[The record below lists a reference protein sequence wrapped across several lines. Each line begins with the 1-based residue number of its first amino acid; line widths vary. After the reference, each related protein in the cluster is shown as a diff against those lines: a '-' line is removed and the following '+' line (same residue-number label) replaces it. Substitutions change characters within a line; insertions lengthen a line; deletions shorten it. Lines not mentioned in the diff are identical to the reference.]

1 MSEQRKAKRRLSDIN
16 FEKDG
21 SHLALVHKVQ
31 GGAASGYSTLVMK
44 ATDKYSPEFIEKASQ
59 VKVTL
64 SLPDFLEKF
73 FHVWGE
79 NAELLATLFGYEPN
93 EDENDEY
100 STQTFWSWYREKA
113 MERETVDSWGD
124 PITRPSSQDRKEWIE
139 DQLQG
144 IEILKSATLAKGSAD
159 FINSLTEEQYLGLLK
174 DQQFIEKSFKLQEVK
189 KDLDGESGGKPTKGV
204 NPKQT
209 KASKADT
216 QENEMTNVT
225 QETIEKAQYDAKE
238 VELQKAL
245 ADIQKAKE
253 EIELF
258 KTKEKEAVE
267 KAREAEVIA
276 AVVDV
281 DASAKLFKAVKD
293 LDAEAFKDVVDVVK
307 ALTAKVDE
315 SEMFKEKGSKESGEK
330 VSKAAAQANPVAA
343 ALQARLAAAQQQ

>member
-1 MSEQRKAKRRLSDIN
+1 MTDKVKAKRKLTDIN
-16 FEKDG
+16 FEKEG

-31 GGAASGYSTLVMK
+31 GGGANGRTTLVMK

-79 NAELLATLFGYEPN
+79 DAELLATLFGYEPS
-93 EDENDEY
+93 EDESEEY
-100 STQTFWSWYREKA
+100 STQSFWSWYREKA
-113 MERETVDSWGD
+113 MEHGAVDSWGD
-124 PITRPSSQDRKEWIE
+124 PITRPTSQDRKERVE

-159 FINSLTEEQYLGLLK
+159 FINSLTEDQYLNLLK

-216 QENEMTNVT
+216 QEKEMT

-258 KTKEKEAVE
+258 KAKEKEAVE
-267 KAREAEVIA
+267 KAREAEVVA

-315 SEMFKEKGSKESGEK
+315 SEMFKEKGSPEEGVK
-330 VSKAAAQANPVAA
+330 VAKSAVQAELDKLLKKA
-343 ALQARLAAAQQQ
+343 

>member
-1 MSEQRKAKRRLSDIN
+1 MTDKVKAKRKLTDIT
-16 FEKDG
+16 FEHEG
-21 SHLALVHKVQ
+21 AHLALVHKAQ
-31 GGAASGYSTLVMK
+31 GGAASGYKTLVMK
-44 ATDKYSPEFIEKASQ
+44 SVDNRSPEFIEKASQ

-79 NAELLATLFGYEPN
+79 DAELLATLFGYEPS
-93 EDENDEY
+93 EDESEEY
-100 STQTFWSWYREKA
+100 STQSFWSWYREKA
-113 MERETVDSWGD
+113 MEHGAVDSWGD
-124 PITRPSSQDRKEWIE
+124 PITRPTSQDRKEWVE

-216 QENEMTNVT
+216 QENKMT

-258 KTKEKEAVE
+258 KAKEKEAVE
-267 KAREAEVIA
+267 KAREAEVVA

-315 SEMFKEKGSKESGEK
+315 SEMFKEKGSPEEGVK
-330 VSKAAAQANPVAA
+330 VAKSAVQAELDKLLKKA
-343 ALQARLAAAQQQ
+343 

>member
-1 MSEQRKAKRRLSDIN
+1 MTDKVKAKRKLTDIT
-16 FEKDG
+16 FEHEG
-21 SHLALVHKVQ
+21 AHLALVHKVQ
-31 GGAASGYSTLVMK
+31 GGAASGYKTLVMK
-44 ATDKYSPEFIEKASQ
+44 SVDNRSPEFIEKASQ

-79 NAELLATLFGYEPN
+79 DAELLATLFGYEPS
-93 EDENDEY
+93 EDDSEEY
-100 STQTFWSWYREKA
+100 STQSFWSWYREKA
-113 MERETVDSWGD
+113 MEHGTVDSWGD
-124 PITRPSSQDRKEWIE
+124 PITRPTSQDRKEWVE

-216 QENEMTNVT
+216 QENEMT

-258 KTKEKEAVE
+258 KAKEKEAVE
-267 KAREAEVIA
+267 KAREAEVVA

-315 SEMFKEKGSKESGEK
+315 SEMFKEKGSPEEGVK
-330 VSKAAAQANPVAA
+330 VAKSAVQAELDKLLKKA
-343 ALQARLAAAQQQ
+343 

>member
-1 MSEQRKAKRRLSDIN
+1 MTDKVKAKRKLTDIT
-16 FEKDG
+16 FEHEG
-21 SHLALVHKVQ
+21 AHLALVHKAQ
-31 GGAASGYSTLVMK
+31 GGAASGYKTLVMK
-44 ATDKYSPEFIEKASQ
+44 SVDNRSPEFIEKASQ

-79 NAELLATLFGYEPN
+79 DAELLATLFGYEPS
-93 EDENDEY
+93 EDESEEY
-100 STQTFWSWYREKA
+100 STQSFWSWYREKA
-113 MERETVDSWGD
+113 MEHGAVDSWGD
-124 PITRPSSQDRKEWIE
+124 PITRPTSQDRKEWVE

-159 FINSLTEEQYLGLLK
+159 FINSLTEEQYLNLLK

-216 QENEMTNVT
+216 QENEM
-225 QETIEKAQYDAKE
+225 ETIEKAQYDAKE

-245 ADIQKAKE
+245 TDIQKAKE

-258 KTKEKEAVE
+258 KAKEKEAVE
-267 KAREAEVIA
+267 KAREAEVVA

-315 SEMFKEKGSKESGEK
+315 SEMFKEKGSPEEGVK
-330 VSKAAAQANPVAA
+330 VAKSAVQAELDKLLKKA
-343 ALQARLAAAQQQ
+343 

>member
-1 MSEQRKAKRRLSDIN
+1 MTDKVKAKRKLTDIN
-16 FEKDG
+16 FEKEG

-31 GGAASGYSTLVMK
+31 GGGANGRTTLVMK
-44 ATDKYSPEFIEKASQ
+44 ATNKYSPEFIEKASQ

-79 NAELLATLFGYEPN
+79 DAELLATLFGYEPS
-93 EDENDEY
+93 EDESEEY
-100 STQTFWSWYREKA
+100 STQGFWSWYREKA
-113 MERETVDSWGD
+113 MEHGAVDSWGD
-124 PITRPSSQDRKEWIE
+124 PITRPTSQDRKEWVE

-144 IEILKSATLAKGSAD
+144 IEILKSATSAKGSAD

-216 QENEMTNVT
+216 QEKEMT

-258 KTKEKEAVE
+258 KAKEKEAVE
-267 KAREAEVIA
+267 KAREAEVVA

>member
-1 MSEQRKAKRRLSDIN
+1 MEKVVTKAKRKLTDIT
-16 FEKDG
+16 FEHEG
-21 SHLALVHKVQ
+21 AHLALVHKAQ
-31 GGAASGYSTLVMK
+31 GGAASGYKTLVMK
-44 ATDKYSPEFIEKASQ
+44 SVDNRSPEFIQKASQ
-59 VKVTL
+59 IRVTL

-73 FHVWGE
+73 FHIWGDD
-79 NAELLATLFGYEPN
+79 AEVLATMFGYVES
-93 EDENDEY
+93 EDDSDEY
-100 STQTFWSWYREKA
+100 GQESFWCWYRDKA
-113 MERETVDSWGD
+113 SKEGNLDHWGD
-124 PITRPSSQDRKEWIE
+124 PITRPTSQDRKEWVE

-144 IEILKSATLAKGSAD
+144 IEILKSATLAKGSTD
-159 FINSLTEEQYLGLLK
+159 FINSLTEDQYLNLLK

-216 QENEMTNVT
+216 QENEMT

-258 KTKEKEAVE
+258 KAKEKEAVE
-267 KAREAEVIA
+267 KAREAEVVA

-315 SEMFKEKGSKESGEK
+315 SEMFKEKGSPEEGVK
-330 VSKAAAQANPVAA
+330 VAKSAVQAELDKLLKKA
-343 ALQARLAAAQQQ
+343 

>member
-1 MSEQRKAKRRLSDIN
+1 MTDKVKAKRKLTDIN
-16 FEKDG
+16 FEKEG

-31 GGAASGYSTLVMK
+31 GGGANGRTTLVMK
-44 ATDKYSPEFIEKASQ
+44 ATDKYSPDFIEKASQ

-79 NAELLATLFGYEPN
+79 DAELLATLFGYEPS
-93 EDENDEY
+93 EDESEEY
-100 STQTFWSWYREKA
+100 STQGFWSWYREKA
-113 MERETVDSWGD
+113 MEHGAVDSWGD
-124 PITRPSSQDRKEWIE
+124 PITRATSQDRKEWIE

-144 IEILKSATLAKGSAD
+144 IEILKSATLSKGGAD

-216 QENEMTNVT
+216 QANEMT

-258 KTKEKEAVE
+258 KAKEKEAVE
-267 KAREAEVIA
+267 KAREAEVVA

-315 SEMFKEKGSKESGEK
+315 SEMFKEKGSPEEGVK
-330 VSKAAAQANPVAA
+330 VAKSAVQAELDKLLKKA
-343 ALQARLAAAQQQ
+343 

>member
-1 MSEQRKAKRRLSDIN
+1 MTDKVKAKRKLTDIT
-16 FEKDG
+16 FEHEG
-21 SHLALVHKVQ
+21 AHLALVHKAQ
-31 GGAASGYSTLVMK
+31 GGAASGYKTLVMK
-44 ATDKYSPEFIEKASQ
+44 SVDNRSPEFIEKASQ

-79 NAELLATLFGYEPN
+79 DAELLATLFGYEPS
-93 EDENDEY
+93 EDESEEY
-100 STQTFWSWYREKA
+100 STQSFWSWYREKA
-113 MERETVDSWGD
+113 MEHGAVDNWGD
-124 PITRPSSQDRKEWIE
+124 PITRPTSQDRKEWVE

-144 IEILKSATLAKGSAD
+144 IEILKSATLAQGSAD

-216 QENEMTNVT
+216 QENEM
-225 QETIEKAQYDAKE
+225 ETIEKAQYDAKE

-258 KTKEKEAVE
+258 KAKEKEAVE
-267 KAREAEVIA
+267 KAREAEVVA

-315 SEMFKEKGSKESGEK
+315 SEMFKEKGSPEEGVK
-330 VSKAAAQANPVAA
+330 VAKSAVQSELDKLLKKA
-343 ALQARLAAAQQQ
+343 

>member
-1 MSEQRKAKRRLSDIN
+1 MTDKVKAKRKLTDIT
-16 FEKDG
+16 FEHEG
-21 SHLALVHKVQ
+21 AHLALVHKAQ
-31 GGAASGYSTLVMK
+31 GGAASGYKTLVMK
-44 ATDKYSPEFIEKASQ
+44 SVDNRSPEFIEKASQ

-79 NAELLATLFGYEPN
+79 EAELLATLFGYEPS
-93 EDENDEY
+93 EDDSEEY
-100 STQTFWSWYREKA
+100 STQSFWSWYREKA
-113 MERETVDSWGD
+113 MEHGAVDSWGD
-124 PITRPSSQDRKEWIE
+124 PVTRPTSQDRKEWVE

-216 QENEMTNVT
+216 QENKMT

-258 KTKEKEAVE
+258 KAKEKEAVE
-267 KAREAEVIA
+267 KAREAEVVA

-315 SEMFKEKGSKESGEK
+315 SEMFKEKGSPEEGVK
-330 VSKAAAQANPVAA
+330 VAKSAVQAELDKLLKKA
-343 ALQARLAAAQQQ
+343 

>member
-44 ATDKYSPEFIEKASQ
+44 ATDKYSEEFIKKASQ

-79 NAELLATLFGYEPN
+79 DAELLATLFGYEPS
-93 EDENDEY
+93 EDNSEEY
-100 STQTFWSWYREKA
+100 STQSFWSWYREKA
-113 MERETVDSWGD
+113 MEHGAVDSWGD
-124 PITRPSSQDRKEWIE
+124 PITRPTSQDRKEWVE

-216 QENEMTNVT
+216 QEKEMTNVT

-258 KTKEKEAVE
+258 KAKEKEAVE
-267 KAREAEVIA
+267 KAREAEVA
-276 AVVDV
+276 DAVVDV

-315 SEMFKEKGSKESGEK
+315 SEMFKEKGSPEEGVK
-330 VSKAAAQANPVAA
+330 VAKSAVQAELDKLLKKA
-343 ALQARLAAAQQQ
+343 

>member
-1 MSEQRKAKRRLSDIN
+1 MTDKVKAKRKLTDIT
-16 FEKDG
+16 FEHEG
-21 SHLALVHKVQ
+21 AHLALVHKAQ
-31 GGAASGYSTLVMK
+31 GGSANGYKTLVMK
-44 ATDKYSPEFIEKASQ
+44 SVDNRSPEFIEKASQ

-79 NAELLATLFGYEPN
+79 DAELLATLFGYEPS
-93 EDENDEY
+93 EDESEEY
-100 STQTFWSWYREKA
+100 STQGFWSWYREKA
-113 MERETVDSWGD
+113 MEHGAVDSWGD
-124 PITRPSSQDRKEWIE
+124 PITRPTSQDRKEWVE

-144 IEILKSATLAKGSAD
+144 IEILKSATLSKGSAD

-216 QENEMTNVT
+216 QENEM
-225 QETIEKAQYDAKE
+225 ETIEKAQYDAKE

-245 ADIQKAKE
+245 DDIQKAKK

-258 KTKEKEAVE
+258 KAKEKEAVE
-267 KAREAEVIA
+267 KAREAEVVA

-315 SEMFKEKGSKESGEK
+315 SEMFKEKGSPEEGVK
-330 VSKAAAQANPVAA
+330 VAKSAVQAELDKLLKKA
-343 ALQARLAAAQQQ
+343 

>member
-1 MSEQRKAKRRLSDIN
+1 MTDKVKAKRKLTDIT
-16 FEKDG
+16 FEHEG
-21 SHLALVHKVQ
+21 AHLALVHKAQ
-31 GGAASGYSTLVMK
+31 GGAASGYKTLVMK
-44 ATDKYSPEFIEKASQ
+44 SVDNRSPEFIEKASQ

-79 NAELLATLFGYEPN
+79 DAELLATLFGYEPS
-93 EDENDEY
+93 EDDSEEY
-100 STQTFWSWYREKA
+100 STQSFWSWYREKA
-113 MERETVDSWGD
+113 MEHGAVDSWGD
-124 PITRPSSQDRKEWIE
+124 PITRPTSQDRKEWVE
-139 DQLQG
+139 DQLQS
-144 IEILKSATLAKGSAD
+144 IEILKSATLSKGSAD

-245 ADIQKAKE
+245 ADIQKAKK

-258 KTKEKEAVE
+258 KAKEKEAVE
-267 KAREAEVIA
+267 KAREAEVVA

-281 DASAKLFKAVKD
+281 DTSAKLFKAVKD

-315 SEMFKEKGSKESGEK
+315 SEMFKEKGSPEEGVK
-330 VSKAAAQANPVAA
+330 VAKSAVQAELDKLLKKA
-343 ALQARLAAAQQQ
+343 

>member
-1 MSEQRKAKRRLSDIN
+1 MTDKVKAKRKLTDIT
-16 FEKDG
+16 FEHEG
-21 SHLALVHKVQ
+21 AHLALVHKAQ
-31 GGAASGYSTLVMK
+31 GGAANGYKTLVMK
-44 ATDKYSPEFIEKASQ
+44 SVDNRSPEFIEKASQ

-79 NAELLATLFGYEPN
+79 DAELLATLFGYEPS
-93 EDENDEY
+93 EDNSEEY
-100 STQTFWSWYREKA
+100 STQSFWSWYREKA
-113 MERETVDSWGD
+113 MEHGAVDSWGD
-124 PITRPSSQDRKEWIE
+124 PITRPTSQDRKDWIE

-189 KDLDGESGGKPTKGV
+189 KDLDGESGGKPTKGS

-216 QENEMTNVT
+216 QENEMT

-258 KTKEKEAVE
+258 KAKEKEAVE
-267 KAREAEVIA
+267 KAREAEVKA
-276 AVVDV
+276 ALKEDE
-281 DASAKLFKAVKD
+281 ASAKLFKAVKELSD
-293 LDAEAFKDVVDVVK
+293 EAFKDVVDVVK
-307 ALTAKVDE
+307 SLSAKLDE
-315 SEMFKEKGSKESGEK
+315 TDMFKEKGSPNSGVTVK
-330 VSKAAAQANPVAA
+330 KSADPVAN
-343 ALQARLAAAQQQ
+343 ALVARLSKQQ

>member
-1 MSEQRKAKRRLSDIN
+1 MTDKVKAKRKLTDIT
-16 FEKDG
+16 FEHEG
-21 SHLALVHKVQ
+21 AHLALVHKAQ
-31 GGAASGYSTLVMK
+31 GGSANGYKTLVMK
-44 ATDKYSPEFIEKASQ
+44 SVDNRSPEFIEKASQ

-73 FHVWGE
+73 FHVWGDD
-79 NAELLATLFGYEPN
+79 AELLATLFGYEPS
-93 EDENDEY
+93 EDESEEY
-100 STQTFWSWYREKA
+100 STQSFWSWYREKA
-113 MERETVDSWGD
+113 MEHGAVDSWGD
-124 PITRPSSQDRKEWIE
+124 PITRPTSQDRKEWVE

-159 FINSLTEEQYLGLLK
+159 FINSLTEDQYLNLLK

-189 KDLDGESGGKPTKGV
+189 KDLDGESGGKPTKGA

-216 QENEMTNVT
+216 QENEM
-225 QETIEKAQYDAKE
+225 ETIEKAQYDAKE

-258 KTKEKEAVE
+258 KAKEKEAVE
-267 KAREAEVIA
+267 KAREAEVVA

-315 SEMFKEKGSKESGEK
+315 SEMFKEKGSPEEGVK
-330 VSKAAAQANPVAA
+330 VAKSAVQAELDKLLKKA
-343 ALQARLAAAQQQ
+343 

>member
-1 MSEQRKAKRRLSDIN
+1 MTDKVKAKRKLTDIN
-16 FEKDG
+16 FEKEG

-31 GGAASGYSTLVMK
+31 GGGANGRTTLVMK

-79 NAELLATLFGYEPN
+79 DAEVLATLFGYVPS
-93 EDENDEY
+93 EDSGEEY
-100 STQTFWSWYREKA
+100 STQGFWSWYREKA
-113 MERETVDSWGD
+113 MEHGAVDSWGD
-124 PITRPSSQDRKEWIE
+124 PLTRPTSQDRKDWIE

-144 IEILKSATLAKGSAD
+144 IEILKSATLSKGSAD
-159 FINSLTEEQYLGLLK
+159 FISSLSEEQYLGLLK
-174 DQQFIEKSFKLQEVK
+174 DQQFIEKSFKLKEVK

-216 QENEMTNVT
+216 QEKEMT

-258 KTKEKEAVE
+258 KAKEKEAVE
-267 KAREAEVIA
+267 KAREAEVVA
-276 AVVDV
+276 AVADV

-307 ALTAKVDE
+307 ALAAKVDE
-315 SEMFKEKGSKESGEK
+315 SEMFKEKGSPEEGVK
-330 VSKAAAQANPVAA
+330 VAKSAVQAELDKLLKKA
-343 ALQARLAAAQQQ
+343 

>member
-1 MSEQRKAKRRLSDIN
+1 MTDKVKAKRKLTDIT
-16 FEKDG
+16 FEHEG
-21 SHLALVHKVQ
+21 AHLALVHKAQ
-31 GGAASGYSTLVMK
+31 GGAASGYKTLVMK
-44 ATDKYSPEFIEKASQ
+44 SVDNRSPEFIEKASQ

-79 NAELLATLFGYEPN
+79 DAELLATLFGYEPS
-93 EDENDEY
+93 EDESEEY
-100 STQTFWSWYREKA
+100 STQSFWSWYREKA
-113 MERETVDSWGD
+113 MEHGAVDSWGD
-124 PITRPSSQDRKEWIE
+124 PITRPTSQDRKEWVE

-159 FINSLTEEQYLGLLK
+159 FINSLTEEQYLNLLK

-216 QENEMTNVT
+216 QEKEMT

-258 KTKEKEAVE
+258 KAKEKEAVE
-267 KAREAEVIA
+267 KAREAEVVA

-330 VSKAAAQANPVAA
+330 VSKAASQANPVAA

>member
-1 MSEQRKAKRRLSDIN
+1 MTDKVKAKRKLTDIT
-16 FEKDG
+16 FEHEG
-21 SHLALVHKVQ
+21 AHLALVHKAQ
-31 GGAASGYSTLVMK
+31 GGAASGYKTLVMK
-44 ATDKYSPEFIEKASQ
+44 SVDNRSPEFIEKASQ

-79 NAELLATLFGYEPN
+79 DAELLATLFGYEPS
-93 EDENDEY
+93 EDDSEEY
-100 STQTFWSWYREKA
+100 STQSFWSWYREKA
-113 MERETVDSWGD
+113 MEHGAVDSWGD
-124 PITRPSSQDRKEWIE
+124 PITRPTSQDRKEWVE

-159 FINSLTEEQYLGLLK
+159 FINSLTEDQYLNLLK

-216 QENEMTNVT
+216 QENEM
-225 QETIEKAQYDAKE
+225 ETIEKAQYDAKE

-258 KTKEKEAVE
+258 KAKEKEAVE
-267 KAREAEVIA
+267 KAREAEVVA

-281 DASAKLFKAVKD
+281 DASTKLFKAVKD

-315 SEMFKEKGSKESGEK
+315 SEMFKEKGSPEEGVK
-330 VSKAAAQANPVAA
+330 VAKSAVQAELDKLLKKA
-343 ALQARLAAAQQQ
+343 

>member
-1 MSEQRKAKRRLSDIN
+1 MTNKVKAKRKLTDIN
-16 FEKDG
+16 FEKEG

-31 GGAASGYSTLVMK
+31 GGGANGRTTLVMK

-79 NAELLATLFGYEPN
+79 DAEILATLFGYTPS
-93 EDENDEY
+93 EDDSEEY
-100 STQTFWSWYREKA
+100 STQGFWSWYREKA
-113 MERETVDSWGD
+113 MEHGAVDSWGD
-124 PITRPSSQDRKEWIE
+124 PITRPTSQDRKDWVE

-144 IEILKSATLAKGSAD
+144 IEILKSATLSKGSAD

-216 QENEMTNVT
+216 QEKEMT

-258 KTKEKEAVE
+258 KAKEKEAVE
-267 KAREAEVIA
+267 KAREAEVVA

-315 SEMFKEKGSKESGEK
+315 SEMFKEKGSPEEGVK
-330 VSKAAAQANPVAA
+330 VAKSAVQAELDKLLKKA
-343 ALQARLAAAQQQ
+343 

>member
-1 MSEQRKAKRRLSDIN
+1 MSEERKAKRRLSDIN

-79 NAELLATLFGYEPN
+79 DAELLATLFGYEPS
-93 EDENDEY
+93 EDDSEEY
-100 STQTFWSWYREKA
+100 STQSFWSWYREKA
-113 MERETVDSWGD
+113 MEHGAVDSWGD
-124 PITRPSSQDRKEWIE
+124 PITRPTSQDRKDWIE

-189 KDLDGESGGKPTKGV
+189 KDLDGESGGKPTKGA

-216 QENEMTNVT
+216 QENEM
-225 QETIEKAQYDAKE
+225 ETIEKAQYDAKE

-258 KTKEKEAVE
+258 KAKEKEAVE
-267 KAREAEVIA
+267 KAREAEVVA

-315 SEMFKEKGSKESGEK
+315 SEMFKEKGSPEEGVQVAKSAVQAELDK
-330 VSKAAAQANPVAA
+330 LLKKA
-343 ALQARLAAAQQQ
+343 

>member
-1 MSEQRKAKRRLSDIN
+1 ME
-16 FEKDG
+16 
-21 SHLALVHKVQ
+21 H
-31 GGAASGYSTLVMK
+31 GAV
-44 ATDKYSPEFIEKASQ
+44 
-59 VKVTL
+59 VT
-64 SLPDFLEKF
+64 
-73 FHVWGE
+73 
-79 NAELLATLFGYEPN
+79 
-93 EDENDEY
+93 
-100 STQTFWSWYREKA
+100 
-113 MERETVDSWGD
+113 WGD
-124 PITRPSSQDRKEWIE
+124 PITRPNSQDRKEWIE

-216 QENEMTNVT
+216 QENEM
-225 QETIEKAQYDAKE
+225 ETIEKAQYDAKE

-258 KTKEKEAVE
+258 KAKEKEAVE
-267 KAREAEVIA
+267 KAREAEVVA

-315 SEMFKEKGSKESGEK
+315 SEMFKEKGSPEEGVK
-330 VSKAAAQANPVAA
+330 VAKSAVQAE
-343 ALQARLAAAQQQ
+343 LDKLLKKT

>member
-1 MSEQRKAKRRLSDIN
+1 MTDKVKAKRKLTDIT
-16 FEKDG
+16 FEHEG
-21 SHLALVHKVQ
+21 AHLALVHKAQ
-31 GGAASGYSTLVMK
+31 GGSASGYKTLVMK
-44 ATDKYSPEFIEKASQ
+44 SVDNRSPEFIEKASQ

-79 NAELLATLFGYEPN
+79 DAELLATLFGYEPS
-93 EDENDEY
+93 EDESEEY
-100 STQTFWSWYREKA
+100 STQSFWSWYREKA
-113 MERETVDSWGD
+113 MEHGAVDSWGD
-124 PITRPSSQDRKEWIE
+124 PITRPTSQDRKEWVE

-189 KDLDGESGGKPTKGV
+189 KDLDGESGGKPTKGA

-216 QENEMTNVT
+216 QEKEMT

-258 KTKEKEAVE
+258 KAKEKEAVE
-267 KAREAEVIA
+267 KAREAEVVA

-315 SEMFKEKGSKESGEK
+315 SEMFKEKGSPEEGVK
-330 VSKAAAQANPVAA
+330 VAKSAVQAELDKLLKKA
-343 ALQARLAAAQQQ
+343 

>member
-1 MSEQRKAKRRLSDIN
+1 MSEEIKAKRRLSNIN
-16 FEKDG
+16 FEKEG
-21 SHLALVHKVQ
+21 SHLALVHKMQ
-31 GGAASGYSTLVMK
+31 GGSANGYKTLVMK
-44 ATDKYSPEFIEKASQ
+44 SVDNRSPEFIEKASQ

-79 NAELLATLFGYEPN
+79 DAELLATMFGYEPS
-93 EDENDEY
+93 EDESDDEY
-100 STQTFWSWYREKA
+100 STQSFWSWYREKA
-113 MERETVDSWGD
+113 IEHGAVDSWGD
-124 PITRPSSQDRKEWIE
+124 PLTRPTSQDRTDWIE

-144 IEILKSATLAKGSAD
+144 IEILKAATLSKGSAD
-159 FINSLTEEQYLGLLK
+159 FISSLSEEQYLGLLK

-189 KDLDGESGGKPTKGV
+189 KDLDGKSGGKPEQGSK
-204 NPKQT
+204 PKQT

-216 QENEMTNVT
+216 QEKEMT

-258 KTKEKEAVE
+258 KAKEKEAIE
-267 KAREAEVIA
+267 KAREAEVVA

-315 SEMFKEKGSKESGEK
+315 SEMFKEKGSPEEGVK
-330 VSKAAAQANPVAA
+330 VAKSAVQAELDKLLKKA
-343 ALQARLAAAQQQ
+343 

>member
-1 MSEQRKAKRRLSDIN
+1 MTDKVKAKRKLTDIN
-16 FEKDG
+16 FEKEG

-31 GGAASGYSTLVMK
+31 GGGANGRTTLVMK

-79 NAELLATLFGYEPN
+79 DAELLATLFGYEPS
-93 EDENDEY
+93 EDESEEY
-100 STQTFWSWYREKA
+100 STQSFWSWYREKA
-113 MERETVDSWGD
+113 MEHGAVDGWGD
-124 PITRPSSQDRKEWIE
+124 PITRPTSQDRKEWVE

-144 IEILKSATLAKGSAD
+144 IEILKSATLAKGSVD
-159 FINSLTEEQYLGLLK
+159 FINSLTEEQYLNLLK

-189 KDLDGESGGKPTKGV
+189 KDLDGESGGKPTKGA

-216 QENEMTNVT
+216 QENKM
-225 QETIEKAQYDAKE
+225 ETIEKAQYDAKE

-253 EIELF
+253 EIELY
-258 KTKEKEAVE
+258 KAKEKEAVE
-267 KAREAEVIA
+267 KAREAEVVA

-315 SEMFKEKGSKESGEK
+315 SEMFKEKGSPEEGVK
-330 VSKAAAQANPVAA
+330 VAKSAVQAELDKLLKKA
-343 ALQARLAAAQQQ
+343 

>member
-1 MSEQRKAKRRLSDIN
+1 MTDKVKAKRKLTDIT
-16 FEKDG
+16 FEHEG
-21 SHLALVHKVQ
+21 AHLALVHKAQ
-31 GGAASGYSTLVMK
+31 GGAASGYKTLVMK
-44 ATDKYSPEFIEKASQ
+44 SVDNRSPEFIEKASQ

-79 NAELLATLFGYEPN
+79 DAELLATLFGYEPS
-93 EDENDEY
+93 EDESEEY
-100 STQTFWSWYREKA
+100 STQSFWSWYREKA
-113 MERETVDSWGD
+113 MEHGAVDSWGD
-124 PITRPSSQDRKEWIE
+124 PITRPTSEDRKEWVE

-159 FINSLTEEQYLGLLK
+159 FINSLTEEQYLNLLK

-216 QENEMTNVT
+216 QENEMT

-258 KTKEKEAVE
+258 KAKEKEAVE
-267 KAREAEVIA
+267 KAREAEVVA

-315 SEMFKEKGSKESGEK
+315 SEMFNEKGSPEEGVK
-330 VSKAAAQANPVAA
+330 VAKSAVQAELDKLLKKA
-343 ALQARLAAAQQQ
+343 

>member
-1 MSEQRKAKRRLSDIN
+1 MTDKVKAKRKLTDIT
-16 FEKDG
+16 FEHEG
-21 SHLALVHKVQ
+21 AHLALVHKAQ
-31 GGAASGYSTLVMK
+31 GGAASGYKTLVMK
-44 ATDKYSPEFIEKASQ
+44 SVDNRSPEFIEKASQ

-79 NAELLATLFGYEPN
+79 DAELLATLFGYEPS
-93 EDENDEY
+93 EDESDEY
-100 STQTFWSWYREKA
+100 STQGFWSWYREKA
-113 MERETVDSWGD
+113 MEHGAVDGWGD

-144 IEILKSATLAKGSAD
+144 IEILKSATLSKGSAD
-159 FINSLTEEQYLGLLK
+159 FINSLAEEQYLGLLK

-258 KTKEKEAVE
+258 KAKEKEAVE
-267 KAREAEVIA
+267 KAREAEVVA

-315 SEMFKEKGSKESGEK
+315 SEMFKEKGSPEEGVK
-330 VSKAAAQANPVAA
+330 VAKSAVQAELDKLLKKA
-343 ALQARLAAAQQQ
+343 

>member
-1 MSEQRKAKRRLSDIN
+1 MTDKVKAKRKLTDIN
-16 FEKDG
+16 FEKEG

-31 GGAASGYSTLVMK
+31 GGGANGRTTLVMK

-79 NAELLATLFGYEPN
+79 DAELLATLFGYEPS
-93 EDENDEY
+93 EDESEEY

-113 MERETVDSWGD
+113 MEHGAVDSWGD
-124 PITRPSSQDRKEWIE
+124 PITRPNSQDCKEWIE

-216 QENEMTNVT
+216 QENKMT

-258 KTKEKEAVE
+258 KAKEKEAVE
-267 KAREAEVIA
+267 KSREAEVVA

-281 DASAKLFKAVKD
+281 DASTKLFKAVKD

-315 SEMFKEKGSKESGEK
+315 SEMFKEKGSPEEGVK
-330 VSKAAAQANPVAA
+330 VAKSAVQAELDKLLKKA
-343 ALQARLAAAQQQ
+343 

>member
-1 MSEQRKAKRRLSDIN
+1 MTDKVKAKRKLTDIT
-16 FEKDG
+16 FEHEG
-21 SHLALVHKVQ
+21 AHLALVHKAQ
-31 GGAASGYSTLVMK
+31 GGSANGYKTLVMK
-44 ATDKYSPEFIEKASQ
+44 SVDNRSPDFIEKASQ

-79 NAELLATLFGYEPN
+79 DAELLATLFGYEPS
-93 EDENDEY
+93 EDGSEEY
-100 STQTFWSWYREKA
+100 STQSFWSWYREKA
-113 MERETVDSWGD
+113 MEHGAVDSWGD
-124 PITRPSSQDRKEWIE
+124 PITRATSQDRKEWIE

-144 IEILKSATLAKGSAD
+144 IEILKSATLSKGSAD

-216 QENEMTNVT
+216 QENEM
-225 QETIEKAQYDAKE
+225 ETIEKAQYDAKE

-258 KTKEKEAVE
+258 KAKEKEAVE
-267 KAREAEVIA
+267 KAREAEVVA

-315 SEMFKEKGSKESGEK
+315 SEMFKEKGSPEEGVK
-330 VSKAAAQANPVAA
+330 VAKSAVQAELDKLLKKA
-343 ALQARLAAAQQQ
+343 

>member
-1 MSEQRKAKRRLSDIN
+1 MTDKVKAKRKLTDIT
-16 FEKDG
+16 FEHEG
-21 SHLALVHKVQ
+21 AHLALVHKAQ
-31 GGAASGYSTLVMK
+31 GGAASGYKTLVMK
-44 ATDKYSPEFIEKASQ
+44 SVDNRSPEFIEKASQ

-79 NAELLATLFGYEPN
+79 DAELLATLFGYEPS
-93 EDENDEY
+93 EDESEEY
-100 STQTFWSWYREKA
+100 STQSFWSWYREKA
-113 MERETVDSWGD
+113 MEHGAVDSWGD
-124 PITRPSSQDRKEWIE
+124 PITRPTSQDRKEWVE
-139 DQLQG
+139 DQLQS
-144 IEILKSATLAKGSAD
+144 IEILKSATLAEGSTD
-159 FINSLTEEQYLGLLK
+159 FINSLTEEQYLNLLK

-189 KDLDGESGGKPTKGV
+189 KDLDGESGGKPTKGA

-216 QENEMTNVT
+216 QENKM
-225 QETIEKAQYDAKE
+225 ETIEKAQYDAKE

-258 KTKEKEAVE
+258 KAKEKEAVE
-267 KAREAEVIA
+267 KAREAEVVA

-315 SEMFKEKGSKESGEK
+315 SEMFKEKGSPEEGVK
-330 VSKAAAQANPVAA
+330 VAKSAVQAELDKLLKKA
-343 ALQARLAAAQQQ
+343 

>member
-1 MSEQRKAKRRLSDIN
+1 MTDKVKAKRKLTDIT
-16 FEKDG
+16 FEHEG
-21 SHLALVHKVQ
+21 AHLALVHKAQ
-31 GGAASGYSTLVMK
+31 GGAASGYKTLVMK
-44 ATDKYSPEFIEKASQ
+44 SVDNRSPDFIEKASQ

-79 NAELLATLFGYEPN
+79 DAELLATLFGYEPS
-93 EDENDEY
+93 EDESEEY
-100 STQTFWSWYREKA
+100 STQSFWSWYREKA
-113 MERETVDSWGD
+113 MEHGAVDSWGD
-124 PITRPSSQDRKEWIE
+124 PITRPTSQDRKEWVE

-144 IEILKSATLAKGSAD
+144 IEILKSATLSKGSAD
-159 FINSLTEEQYLGLLK
+159 FINSLTEEQYLGILK

-216 QENEMTNVT
+216 QEKEMT

-258 KTKEKEAVE
+258 KAKEKEAVE
-267 KAREAEVIA
+267 KAREAEVVA

-315 SEMFKEKGSKESGEK
+315 SEMFKEKGSPEEGVK
-330 VSKAAAQANPVAA
+330 VAKSAVQAELDKLLKKA
-343 ALQARLAAAQQQ
+343 

>member
-1 MSEQRKAKRRLSDIN
+1 MTDKVKAKRKLTDIN
-16 FEKDG
+16 FEKEG

-31 GGAASGYSTLVMK
+31 GGGANGRTTLVMK

-64 SLPDFLEKF
+64 SLPDFLGKF
-73 FHVWGE
+73 FHIWGDD
-79 NAELLATLFGYEPN
+79 AEILATLFGYTPS
-93 EDENDEY
+93 EDDSGEY
-100 STQTFWSWYREKA
+100 EQESFWCWYRKKA
-113 MERETVDSWGD
+113 AKEGNLDYWGD
-124 PITRPSSQDRKEWIE
+124 PLTSATDEDRKQWLSE
-139 DQLQG
+139 QLQG

-174 DQQFIEKSFKLQEVK
+174 DQQFIEKSFKLKETSDDVSGK
-189 KDLDGESGGKPTKGV
+189 SGGKPNTGSK
-204 NPKQT
+204 PKQT

-216 QENEMTNVT
+216 QEKEM
-225 QETIEKAQYDAKE
+225 ETIEKAQYDAKE

-258 KTKEKEAVE
+258 KAKEKEALE
-267 KAREAEVIA
+267 KAREAEVVA

-315 SEMFKEKGSKESGEK
+315 SEMFKEKGSPEEGVK
-330 VSKAAAQANPVAA
+330 VAKSAVQAELDKLLKKA
-343 ALQARLAAAQQQ
+343 

>member
-1 MSEQRKAKRRLSDIN
+1 MTDKVKGEVRAKRKLTDIT
-16 FEKDG
+16 FEHEG
-21 SHLALVHKVQ
+21 AHLALVHKAQ
-31 GGAASGYSTLVMK
+31 GGAASGYKTLVMK
-44 ATDKYSPEFIEKASQ
+44 SVDNRSPEFIEKASQ

-79 NAELLATLFGYEPN
+79 DAELLATLFGYEPS
-93 EDENDEY
+93 EDNGEEY
-100 STQTFWSWYREKA
+100 STQSFWSWYREKA
-113 MERETVDSWGD
+113 MEHGAVDSWGD
-124 PITRPSSQDRKEWIE
+124 PITRPTSQDRKEWVE

-174 DQQFIEKSFKLQEVK
+174 DQQFIEKSFRLQEVK

-216 QENEMTNVT
+216 QEKEMT

-258 KTKEKEAVE
+258 KAKEKEAIE
-267 KAREAEVIA
+267 KAREAEVVA

-315 SEMFKEKGSKESGEK
+315 SEMFKEKGSPEEGVK
-330 VSKAAAQANPVAA
+330 VAKSAVQAELDKLLKKA
-343 ALQARLAAAQQQ
+343 

>member
-1 MSEQRKAKRRLSDIN
+1 MTDKVKAKRKLTDIT
-16 FEKDG
+16 FEHEG
-21 SHLALVHKVQ
+21 AHLALVHKAQ
-31 GGAASGYSTLVMK
+31 GGAASGYKTLVMK
-44 ATDKYSPEFIEKASQ
+44 SVDNRSPEFIEKASQ

-79 NAELLATLFGYEPN
+79 DAELLATMFGYEPS
-93 EDENDEY
+93 EDESDDEY
-100 STQTFWSWYREKA
+100 STQSFWSWYREKA
-113 MERETVDSWGD
+113 MEHGAVDSWGD
-124 PITRPSSQDRKEWIE
+124 PLTRPTSQDRKDWIE

-144 IEILKSATLAKGSAD
+144 IEILKSATLSKGSAD
-159 FINSLTEEQYLGLLK
+159 FISSLSEEQYLGLLK

-216 QENEMTNVT
+216 QEKEMT

-258 KTKEKEAVE
+258 KAKEKEAVE
-267 KAREAEVIA
+267 KAREAEVVA

-315 SEMFKEKGSKESGEK
+315 SEMFKEKGSPEEGVK
-330 VSKAAAQANPVAA
+330 VAKSAVQAELDKLLKKA
-343 ALQARLAAAQQQ
+343 